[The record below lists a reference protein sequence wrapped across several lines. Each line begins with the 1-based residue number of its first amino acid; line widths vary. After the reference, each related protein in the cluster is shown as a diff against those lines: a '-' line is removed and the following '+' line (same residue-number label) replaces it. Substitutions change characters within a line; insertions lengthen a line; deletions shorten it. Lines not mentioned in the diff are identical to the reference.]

1 MFSQSFQF
9 KQEKEAKPDVRI
21 EEPSWIGAQFTSKN
35 GSQVIRFRRDG
46 FSFHRLS
53 PYTSFAALTP
63 ELVHYWEE
71 FQSMTTPRTLPLIA
85 LRFINRIRVPDEVKP
100 EQLKDYV
107 NVQPPLALTS
117 GVQIQETLSRIRF
130 MDEDSGLKGAVS
142 YSRESSKPS
151 LPLEFLL
158 DVEVRS
164 DKGFAP
170 QDPEIWN
177 EIDVMRGLRNRI
189 FTLTSKCLELFG

>member
-1 MFSQSFQF
+1 
-9 KQEKEAKPDVRI
+9 
-21 EEPSWIGAQFTSKN
+21 
-35 GSQVIRFRRDG
+35 
-46 FSFHRLS
+46 
-53 PYTSFAALTP
+53 
-63 ELVHYWEE
+63 
-71 FQSMTTPRTLPLIA
+71 MTTPRTLPLIA